1 MKHKIEKLTRVG
13 IGVSK
18 KPLAR
23 TPRSVSIHVNTMP
36 GGTPTELGVDITS
49 VGAGGL

>member
-1 MKHKIEKLTRVG
+1 MIALGVKSTRRG
-13 IGVSK
+13 TGVSK
-18 KPLAR
+18 KQLASGYK
-23 TPRSVSIHVNTMP
+23 SVSIHVNTVP